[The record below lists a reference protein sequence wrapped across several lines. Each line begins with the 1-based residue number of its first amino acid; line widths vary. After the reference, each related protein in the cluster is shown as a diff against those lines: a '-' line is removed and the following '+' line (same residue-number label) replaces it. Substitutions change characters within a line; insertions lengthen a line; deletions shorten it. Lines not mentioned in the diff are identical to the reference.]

1 MKTAQFE
8 KSIKVF
14 EENHGILKLSQAAK
28 FGIPKHTV
36 YEMFSKGILIKEE
49 KGIYRL
55 STTEPLGN
63 PDLVQVSLFIPKA
76 VVCLISALYFHGL
89 TTQVPHG
96 VHIALPNNVP
106 KPRIEYPPLD
116 VYWLSKNSYAS
127 GIGEYALDGVLVRI
141 YNREKT
147 IADCFK
153 FRKRIGE
160 DVAIEA
166 LKDYMRQPKRQ
177 IDDIL
182 RYARINRVEKVI
194 QPYLRTIL
202 T

>member
-1 MKTAQFE
+1 MKIVRFDE
-8 KSIKVF
+8 FIKVF
-14 EENHGILKLSQAAK
+14 EENHGILKLSQAVK
-28 FGIPKHTV
+28 LGIPKHIV
-36 YEMFSKGILIKEE
+36 YGMFSKGILTKEE

-55 STTEPLGN
+55 STIEPLGN
-63 PDLVQVSLFIPKA
+63 PDLVQVSLLVPKS

-106 KPRIEYPPLD
+106 RPRIEYPPLD
-116 VYWLSKNSYAS
+116 IYWLSKNSYTS
-127 GIGEYALDGVLVRI
+127 GIGEYTLDGILVRI

-166 LKDYMRQPKRQ
+166 LKDYMGQPKRQ

>member
-1 MKTAQFE
+1 MITSRFE
-8 KSIKVF
+8 KFIKVF
-14 EENHGILKLSQAAK
+14 EENHGILKLSQAVNL
-28 FGIPKHTV
+28 GVPKYIV
-36 YEMFSKGILIKEE
+36 YEMFSAGILLKEE

-63 PDLVQVSLFIPKA
+63 PDLVQVSLLVPKA
-76 VVCLISALYFHGL
+76 VICLVSALYFHGL

-96 VHIALPNNVP
+96 VHIALPSNIP

-127 GIGEYALDGVLVRI
+127 GIGEYSLDGVLVRI

-160 DVAIEA
+160 AIAIEA
-166 LKDYMRQPKRQ
+166 LKDYMGQPKRQ
-177 IDDIL
+177 IDDVL
-182 RYARINRVEKVI
+182 KYARINRVERVI
-194 QPYLRTIL
+194 QPYLRAIL